1 MFNIN
6 PNAQRDALLIQW
18 QEAKKTL
25 DAAKEIEMQLRKR
38 VVTEVYNFDE
48 NELREGTE
56 NVELGNGFKLKAVF
70 KTNYTL
76 NNKDNNVDKMLCK
89 LEAAGPEGKF
99 VAERLVKF
107 KPELS
112 VAEYKKLDVKMRRI
126 ADLVISTKPAA
137 PTLEIVAPKA

>member
-1 MFNIN
+1 MFNMN

-38 VVTEVYNFDE
+38 VVTEVYNFSE

-70 KTNYTL
+70 KTSYTL
-76 NNKDNNVDKMLCK
+76 NNKDNAVDKMLCK
-89 LEAAGPEGKF
+89 LEASGPEGKF
-99 VAERLVKF
+99 IAERLVKF

-112 VAEYKKLDVKMRRI
+112 VAEYKRLDTKERRI